1 MICSPKENLMKNV
14 LTWLVNPPTTGSK
27 STLVLRLMA
36 GGVFFVGGN
45 PGSGAIHEVGHAV
58 SSLDG

>member
-1 MICSPKENLMKNV
+1 MKNV